1 MGQPRNAEGG
11 RPYLARK
18 FRENSGRD
26 ENPQA
31 TAISRM
37 LMVE

>member
-1 MGQPRNAEGG
+1 MAQPRSAEGG
-11 RPYLARK
+11 RPYLVRK
-18 FRENSGRD
+18 FRENSGKD